1 MYAKC
6 RTIEEECH
14 LFHGMLESDSVSWDS
29 ITRYDENGYRKYI
42 LKFFQQILQTF
53 INPEHTTFIS
63 VFVHEGH
70 WYFNSLSQDYN
81 LKT

>member
-6 RTIEEECH
+6 RTIDEACH
-14 LFHGMLESDSVSWDS
+14 LFHGMLKSDSISWDY
-29 ITRYDENGYRKYI
+29 ITRYDENRYSKEI
-42 LKFFQQILQTF
+42 LKFFQQMLQTF
-53 INPEHTTFIS
+53 INPKNTMFIS
-63 VFVHEGH
+63 VFVHEGR